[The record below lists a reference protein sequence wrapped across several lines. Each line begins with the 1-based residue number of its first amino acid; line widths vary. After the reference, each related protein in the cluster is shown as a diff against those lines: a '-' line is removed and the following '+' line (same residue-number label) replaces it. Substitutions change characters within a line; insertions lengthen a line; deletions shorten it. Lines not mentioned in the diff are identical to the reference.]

1 MSEGRIYISAAK
13 ERLGHMKAEAD
24 PAFDLEA
31 FLAEGEKA
39 GKEGFEAKTEL
50 ANTLRTK
57 FGFDETTARDLIH
70 SLHLMEARELHLREL
85 GKLGREAVV
94 TASAMRR
101 LSSDLLNDNPLAVAL
116 LEQWREAL
124 REQENFTELTWRETL
139 RLAKEAGIDTDEMQ
153 MHSPFPDGLGKF
165 YWALQET
172 EVFKD
177 ALAKY
182 FRQNERAGD
191 AFHKWLTQDEPKA
204 HNENTQSIGTAQ
216 LATIARTSAFAQVLC
231 FTGDNIHR
239 AAITAW
245 ARAAEWQAGD
255 KYFRGLEQEYSN
267 LKITVSL
274 PNGDQAASLWEFLQK
289 GGAAMVKAHY
299 ALWARYYEQVPDGL
313 SLEYVVVNV
322 SDFCRDL
329 GYAKATNGGYKPEAR
344 RRAMQLLEA
353 LTSTQ
358 MAATYQ
364 TPSKK
369 KGLNKQKRIKGTIWQ
384 RGLEAEER
392 DTYEDLFGQ
401 AREGDRE
408 QWVPVSFSF
417 APGPWHADKDWRRYN
432 RFVGKIGA
440 GLMQLDNRYDEWA
453 ILIGGYLGT
462 LARTGKYRARRLKIS
477 TILENTGL
485 GKAIGHRQ
493 AQYREKFYKALDRL
507 QEEGIIAGYKTDG
520 FDDSDVDPDDLAALA
535 EYGGKDPYPPGD
547 WRGYIV
553 EFQFDF
559 AADMQRLEAREKT
572 AIAAKSKKRPKPKV
586 PTPAV

>member
-1 MSEGRIYISAAK
+1 MSEELNDLEAAEWRGLADWTP
-13 ERLGHMKAEAD
+13 ERSVHRMTLSMTVEDSDFWNDLIKTLSGHMKGEGLR
-24 PAFDLEA
+24 PDLLVLKTGPDLKITVA
-31 FLAEGEKA
+31 TKGEGEDPKVS
-39 GKEGFEAKTEL
+39 KWESLEFKVPVVFEPVE
-50 ANTLRTK
+50 NTLGCVIAGT
-57 FGFDETTARDLIH
+57 LIA
-70 SLHLMEARELHLREL
+70 LEL
-85 GKLGREAVV
+85 GRWPRLWQVRE
-94 TASAMRR
+94 
-101 LSSDLLNDNPLAVAL
+101 
-116 LEQWREAL
+116 
-124 REQENFTELTWRETL
+124 
-139 RLAKEAGIDTDEMQ
+139 
-153 MHSPFPDGLGKF
+153 
-165 YWALQET
+165 
-172 EVFKD
+172 
-177 ALAKY
+177 
-182 FRQNERAGD
+182 
-191 AFHKWLTQDEPKA
+191 WLTTNNQRLG
-204 HNENTQSIGTAQ
+204 IGTAPEV
-216 LATIARTSAFAQVLC
+216 LAEAFALEAPAHKSLAPRVAALPSALC

-329 GYAKATNGGYKPEAR
+329 GYSKHKGAYKPEAK

-364 TPSKK
+364 VPGQK
-369 KGLNKQKRIKGTIWQ
+369 KGHTKTRRLKGTIWA

-392 DTYEDLFGQ
+392 DTYEDLLGHSR
-401 AREGDRE
+401 AGAPEM
-408 QWVPVSFSF
+408 WTPCSFSF

-440 GLMQLDNRYDEWA
+440 GLMKLDNRYDEWA

-462 LARTGKYRARRLKIS
+462 LARTGKYRARRLKIG

-485 GKAIGHRQ
+485 ARTDTHRKTEH
-493 AQYREKFYKALDRL
+493 REKFYRALDRL
-507 QEEGIIAGYKTDG
+507 VEEKIIAAYKTEG

-535 EYGGKDPYPPGD
+535 AYGTSDPFPAGD
-547 WRGYIV
+547 WRAAIV
-553 EFQFDF
+553 EITFDF
-559 AADMQRLEAREKT
+559 AADMNRLAARQKT
-572 AIAAKSKKRPKPKV
+572 AIAAKSKKHAKPKE
-586 PTPAV
+586 PKAPPPAA